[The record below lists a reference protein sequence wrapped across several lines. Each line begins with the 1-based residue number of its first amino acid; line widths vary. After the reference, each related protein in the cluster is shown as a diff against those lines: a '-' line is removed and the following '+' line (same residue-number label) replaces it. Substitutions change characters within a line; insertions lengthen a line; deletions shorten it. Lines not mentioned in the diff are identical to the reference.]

1 MKNRHAGAGFNRVWL
16 LLGLI
21 LPFLSASCGST
32 RNLYIKVLQPAHI
45 SVGEH
50 VKSIAL
56 VNRTRPQNPKA
67 NVVEA
72 VLTGEGLYQDKSGVA
87 SAFNGLNTA
96 LHNSPRYEIK
106 QTDLLLVGTGAG
118 NVFPAPLPW
127 NEVTRICNSYG
138 VDALCVVETY
148 DTDTQVLPSMRVVDE
163 KDGEGK
169 VVRKRTEFTAN
180 LRAQVKIGFRL
191 YDLQT
196 KSIRDEFLFTH
207 SLGWTGVGLSP
218 QAAVATLLDKRAAT
232 DRVSYIIGERYA
244 ARITPTWITVTRE
257 YYRKGGGPAMKQ
269 AFRMAYVNDWE
280 GAAGLWEQIVSNNR
294 GKTAGRAA
302 YNLAI
307 AHEVLGHL
315 DEARSWC
322 QKAYA
327 TYGNKLARRYIYV
340 LDRRIRDS
348 QRLDDQMK
356 GAADN

>member
-1 MKNRHAGAGFNRVWL
+1 
-16 LLGLI
+16 
-21 LPFLSASCGST
+21 
-32 RNLYIKVLQPAHI
+32 
-45 SVGEH
+45 
-50 VKSIAL
+50 
-56 VNRTRPQNPKA
+56 
-67 NVVEA
+67 
-72 VLTGEGLYQDKSGVA
+72 
-87 SAFNGLNTA
+87 
-96 LHNSPRYEIK
+96 
-106 QTDLLLVGTGAG
+106 
-118 NVFPAPLPW
+118 
-127 NEVTRICNSYG
+127 
-138 VDALCVVETY
+138 VVETF

-218 QAAVATLLDKRAAT
+218 QAAIATLLDKRAAT

-244 ARITPTWITVTRE
+244 ARITPTWITVVRS
-257 YYRKGGGPAMKQ
+257 YYRKGGDPAMKQ
-269 AFRMAYVNDWE
+269 AYRMAYVNDWE
-280 GAAGLWEQIVSNNR
+280 GAAGLWEQIVKNNR
-294 GKTAGRAA
+294 GKTAGKAA

-315 DEARSWC
+315 EEARSWC

-327 TYGNKLARRYIYV
+327 TYGNKLARGYIYV

-356 GAADN
+356 SAANN

>member
-1 MKNRHAGAGFNRVWL
+1 MKNRPAGAGINRAWL

-21 LPFLSASCGST
+21 LPFLSASCTS
-32 RNLYIKVLQPAHI
+32 NLYIKVLQPAHI
-45 SVGEH
+45 NVGEH
-50 VKSIAL
+50 VKTIAL
-56 VNRTRPQNPKA
+56 VNRTKPQNPKA

-96 LHNSPRYEIK
+96 LHDSPRYQIK
-106 QTDLLLVGTGAG
+106 QTNLLLVGTGAG
-118 NVFPAPLPW
+118 NIFPAPLPW
-127 NEVTRICNSYG
+127 NEVSKICQSYG
-138 VDALCVVETY
+138 ADALCVVETF
-148 DTDTQVLPSMRVVDE
+148 DTDTQVLPSVRVVED

-180 LRAQVKIGFRL
+180 LRAQVKVGFRL

-218 QAAVATLLDKRAAT
+218 QAAAATLLDKRAAT
-232 DRVSYIIGERYA
+232 DRVSYVIGELYA
-244 ARITPTWITVTRE
+244 SRITPTWITVERS
-257 YYRKGGGPAMKQ
+257 YYRKGGDPAMKQ
-269 AFRMAYVNDWE
+269 AYRMAYVNDWE
-280 GAAGLWEQIVSNNR
+280 GAAALWEQIVKNNR
-294 GKTAGRAA
+294 GKTAGKAA

-327 TYGNKLARRYIYV
+327 TYGNKLARGYIYV

-356 GAADN
+356 SVANNE